1 MKKNR
6 CIPISAIVTPGSL
19 SVNLV
24 QRQYNISA
32 PIPSTNFSDP
42 TGFVTSLGLSLL
54 QEDGAQGANAPA
66 AMSGATIAPSA
77 LLSRIVSTTAT
88 GGAILPINPPEPNSS
103 YVYSFHG
110 PSFRCMSADIRATQD
125 IQQTVNYDKSGRIR
139 YAAIYNPRIL
149 DDTCSIYVGIAY
161 KTTTQNETY
170 SICSPNGGGCMLGYV
185 QEAKFDDPDYG
196 QAFSCELY
204 NTSFTV
210 NVTSRESSQILG
222 IQKLE
227 YLSPVSCGPL
237 APPTNN
243 SLQPPEGWKASY
255 AIFAA
260 MGDVL
265 VGNVTKNR
273 EDGFEGFSPVSWGT
287 KILQTSLIGS
297 SDFASMNITN
307 RPNDLYTGPLA
318 HGIEELSRNIT
329 LSLLSSDTF
338 GPRIK
343 SDVLATRQSNRYLFN
358 ERNFWLAYGI
368 AIFVTAGAVVVGVV
382 AYLKNGASLETNFST
397 VMATTQSDE
406 MQELVRGVDID
417 SRELQSVVGG
427 RKVRLRRLQN
437 GDRRFVLV
445 VGEAEG

>member
-32 PIPSTNFSDP
+32 LIPSTNFSDP
-42 TGFVTSLGLSLL
+42 TDFVASLGLSVL
-54 QEDGAQGANAPA
+54 QDATRGTNAPA
-66 AMSGATIAPSA
+66 AMSGATVAPSA

-103 YVYSFHG
+103 YVYSFQG
-110 PSFRCMSADIRATQD
+110 PSLRCISADTRVRQA
-125 IQQTVNYDKSGRIR
+125 IQQTMDYDKSGRIR
-139 YAAIYNPRIL
+139 YAAIYNPGIKG
-149 DDTCSIYVGIAY
+149 DTCSIYVGLAY
-161 KTTTQNETY
+161 KTTTQNGTY
-170 SICSPNGGGCMLGYV
+170 SMCSPNGGGCIAGHV
-185 QEAKFDDPDYG
+185 QETKFDDPDHG

-204 NTSFTV
+204 NTSFTM
-210 NVTSRESSQILG
+210 NVTFQNSRQMFG
-222 IQKLE
+222 IQRLE
-227 YLSPVSCGPL
+227 YLSPVSCVPLGP
-237 APPTNN
+237 PVIGH
-243 SLQPPEGWKASY
+243 QPPEGWKASY
-255 AIFAA
+255 AVFAA

-273 EDGFEGFSPVSWGT
+273 ESGFQGFSPVSWGT

-297 SDFASMNITN
+297 SDFASMNIAN
-307 RPNDLYTGPLA
+307 RPNDVYTGPLA

-329 LSLLSSDTF
+329 LSLLSSDAF
-338 GPRIK
+338 GPQVI
-343 SDVLATRQSNRYLFN
+343 SDVLTTRQSNRYLFN

-382 AYLKNGASLETNFST
+382 AYLTNGVSLETNFST
-397 VMATTQSDE
+397 VMATTQSNE
-406 MQELVRGVDID
+406 IQELVRGVDVD

-427 RKVRLRRLQN
+427 RKVRLQRLQN

-445 VGEAEG
+445 VGEAKG

>member
-54 QEDGAQGANAPA
+54 GEDGAPGANAPA
-66 AMSGATIAPSA
+66 AMPGASVAPSA

-88 GGAILPINPPEPNSS
+88 SGAILQIKPPEPNSS
-103 YVYSFHG
+103 YVYSFRG
-110 PSFRCMSADIRATQD
+110 PSFRCMPGDLRATHD
-125 IQQTVNYDKSGRIR
+125 IQQTMNSDKSGRIR

-149 DDTCSIYVGIAY
+149 GDTCSIYVGIAY
-161 KTTTQNETY
+161 KTTTQNGTY
-170 SICSPNGGGCMLGYV
+170 SMCSPGGGACMASQI
-185 QEAKFDDPDYG
+185 QETKIDDPDYG

-204 NTSFTV
+204 NTFFTV
-210 NVTSRESSQILG
+210 NVTFRGSSQSFG
-222 IQKLE
+222 IHKLE
-227 YLSPVSCGPL
+227 HLSPVSCGPL
-237 APPTNN
+237 APPTLND
-243 SLQPPEGWKASY
+243 SHLPPEGWQASY

-265 VGNVTKNR
+265 VGNVTKIR
-273 EDGFEGFSPVSWGT
+273 GSVFESSSPVSWGT

-307 RPNDLYTGPLA
+307 RPNNLYTGPLA

-329 LSLLSSDTF
+329 LSLLSSDAF
-338 GPRIK
+338 GPQVT
-343 SDVLATRQSNRYLFN
+343 SDVLTTRQSNRYLFN

-368 AIFVTAGAVVVGVV
+368 ALFVTAGAVVVGVV
-382 AYLKNGASLETNFST
+382 AYLKNGASLEK
-397 VMATTQSDE
+397 
-406 MQELVRGVDID
+406 I
-417 SRELQSVVGG
+417 G
-427 RKVRLRRLQN
+427 RAHV
-437 GDRRFVLV
+437 
-445 VGEAEG
+445 